1 MISYSFSKQTDVL
14 QSRGIKTIQPQGHRL
29 SFLHGFLEQ
38 IVLDIKEE
46 SKLNN
51 KLFWNTE
58 LYEFNFLT
66 NT

>member
-1 MISYSFSKQTDVL
+1 M
-14 QSRGIKTIQPQGHRL
+14 IQPQGHRL